1 MVVFFVLFWC
11 FYKINISLQGN
22 YFELNCY
29 EKLKNVILLLSLSVL
44 VACNNM
50 INQSF
55 QIDIKES
62 ADQSISSTIPLEE
75 ALKALDNV
83 LVSVGKDVANVD
95 KQSIVSLSHCDMALV
110 APKKFLKTTS
120 ATMTRDTL
128 YDMWFRII
136 TYDLQ

>member
-1 MVVFFVLFWC
+1 M
-11 FYKINISLQGN
+11 QGN
-22 YFELNCY
+22 YFKLNCY
-29 EKLKNVILLLSLSVL
+29 ENSEKNIVLLLSLSVL
-44 VACNNM
+44 VVCNNM
-50 INQSF
+50 IDQSF

-128 YDMWFRII
+128 MICGFV
-136 TYDLQ
+136 

>member
-1 MVVFFVLFWC
+1 M
-11 FYKINISLQGN
+11 QGN

-128 YDMWFRII
+128 LICGFV
-136 TYDLQ
+136 